1 MKSTGKKKYV
11 LDLTSLISSILTG
24 QSSRLNQRV
33 EPLPGRVGPLK
44 AIHPVEQQQE
54 VKFYNREDPYYEFTN
69 FYPCH
74 VLIDD
79 KTWPSTE
86 HYFQAQKFVGTPY
99 VEAIRHF
106 PTAREA
112 FQLSRTPQASRWCRG
127 DWEQVKED
135 IMLKALRCKFGG
147 IPELKKKL
155 LETGNKRLIEHT
167 HNDSYW
173 GDGGDGSGKN
183 KLGKLLE
190 RVRSELQSIHV
201 QPLRDITYVP
211 SSPRLKRSNSF
222 TMHRRPGS
230 DSISASTRTSNPSIT
245 AGGIKSSY
253 LHLTPTPR
261 RRSSSF
267 TGSSHH
273 SPGAQTLQNNSKDHS
288 SLSLPLPSKPQ
299 STSNDWNGLNPKNPS
314 SRRK

>member
-1 MKSTGKKKYV
+1 MARLSNDIHKHEQFLIVLMATQGKQWFGIGQ
-11 LDLTSLISSILTG
+11 TPTG
-24 QSSRLNQRV
+24 QNGWKNKRV

-44 AIHPVEQQQE
+44 AIHHVEQQQE

-74 VLIDD
+74 VLIDG

-190 RVRSELQSIHV
+190 RVRSELQSKH
-201 QPLRDITYVP
+201 PLHDITCAT

-222 TMHRRPGS
+222 TCTTKRSSYDSSTASTYSSKKYGSSLDIGVSTSLENQYQPSKDPTARRRPPASYDVPGPS
-230 DSISASTRTSNPSIT
+230 TNAISKTTKT
-245 AGGIKSSY
+245 A
-253 LHLTPTPR
+253 
-261 RRSSSF
+261 
-267 TGSSHH
+267 
-273 SPGAQTLQNNSKDHS
+273 
-288 SLSLPLPSKPQ
+288 
-299 STSNDWNGLNPKNPS
+299 
-314 SRRK
+314 RKQWH